1 MSDTPNQSDGN
12 QRDGNQ
18 RDGNQRDRRFDPAIG
33 LVEFESI
40 VAGIVAGDAMAK
52 SSPITSLYA
61 GTVHPGHYLVLIG
74 GDTAAV
80 EIALDNAGGDT
91 VVDSLFLADVHP
103 AVIAAI
109 TTTDPAGAVVG
120 DAVGIVETTTS
131 AAVIVAADAGVKT
144 AGVTLLAV
152 RLADGLGGKA
162 YCLFGGTVADIEAA
176 VEGATERIQ
185 ADGKLLRSAVISH
198 LHDDMRANLD
208 AELRF
213 NRRLRRRDGDD

>member
-1 MSDTPNQSDGN
+1 MSDAAN
-12 QRDGNQ
+12 QRDE
-18 RDGNQRDRRFDPAIG
+18 RFDPAIG
-33 LVEFESI
+33 LLEFESI

-61 GTVHPGHYLVLIG
+61 GTVHPGHYLVLVG

-80 EIALDNAGGDT
+80 EIALENAGRDT

-103 AVIAAI
+103 AVITAI
-109 TTTDPAGAVVG
+109 TTDDPTATVIG
-120 DAVGIVETTTS
+120 DAVGIVETSTT
-131 AAVIVAADAGVKT
+131 AAAIIAADAGVKT
-144 AGVTLLAV
+144 AGVELLAV

-176 VEGATERIQ
+176 IEGATERIR
-185 ADGKLLRSAVISH
+185 AGGKLLHSAVISQ

-213 NRRLRRRDGDD
+213 NRRLRHDPGTG

>member
-1 MSDTPNQSDGN
+1 LSDTPTS
-12 QRDGNQ
+12 RDGH
-18 RDGNQRDRRFDPAIG
+18 FDPAIG
-33 LVEFESI
+33 LLEFGSI

-52 SSPITSLYA
+52 SSPVASLYA
-61 GTVHPGHYLVLIG
+61 GTVHPGHYLVLVG

-80 EIALDNAGGDT
+80 EIAIASGGSDT

-109 TTTDPAGAVVG
+109 TTTDPRGTVIG
-120 DAVGIVETTTS
+120 DAVGIVETSTT
-131 AAVIVAADAGVKT
+131 AATIIAADAGVKT
-144 AGVTLLAV
+144 AGVALLAV

-162 YCLFGGTVADIEAA
+162 YCLFGGTVADVEAA
-176 VEGATERIQ
+176 VEGAVERIES
-185 ADGKLLRSAVISH
+185 GGTLVRSAVISQ

-213 NRRLRRRDGDD
+213 NHRLRRGDGAR